1 MKENIIASRYAQA
14 LFSEAKSD
22 GKAEDVI
29 AQLSAISALYDA
41 SEDFKVL
48 VKNPLI
54 KKEAK
59 QSVIDELKN
68 RGALDEFLYKFLTLL
83 VSKNR
88 LSLLHLIAEQVIAMD
103 MKDKGKAEAFVTVA
117 SPLDDASKSSL
128 NDVLSKLTGKKIT
141 IRETVDASILGG
153 VIAQVES
160 SLYDASVKGQLN
172 KIKEQ
177 LI

>member
-1 MKENIIASRYAQA
+1 MKENIVAGRYAQA
-14 LFSEAKSD
+14 LFTEAKAE
-22 GKAEDVI
+22 GKTQAVI
-29 AQLSAISALYDA
+29 DQLSSLGALYDA

-54 KKEAK
+54 DKAAK
-59 QSVIDELKN
+59 QSVVDQLKAK
-68 RGALDEFLYKFLTLL
+68 GAVDEFLYKFLTLL

-88 LSLLHLIAEQVIAMD
+88 LGLLNLIAEQVIAMD
-103 MKDKGKAEAFVTVA
+103 MHDRGEAEAVVTVA
-117 SPLDDASKSSL
+117 APMEDAAKAAL
-128 NDVLSKLTGKKIT
+128 NDVLGKLTGKKIT
-141 IRETVDASILGG
+141 IKETVDASILGG

-177 LI
+177 LV

>member
-1 MKENIIASRYAQA
+1 MKENIVARRYAQA
-14 LFSEAKSD
+14 LFSEAK
-22 GKAEDVI
+22 AENITQDVI
-29 AQLSAISALYDA
+29 TQLSAISALYDA

-54 KKEAK
+54 SKHEK
-59 QSVIDELKN
+59 QSVINELKN

-88 LSLLHLIAEQVIAMD
+88 LSLLNLIAEQVMAMD
-103 MKDKGKAEAFVTVA
+103 MKDRGEAEAIITVA
-117 SPLDDASKSSL
+117 SAMDDASRSSL